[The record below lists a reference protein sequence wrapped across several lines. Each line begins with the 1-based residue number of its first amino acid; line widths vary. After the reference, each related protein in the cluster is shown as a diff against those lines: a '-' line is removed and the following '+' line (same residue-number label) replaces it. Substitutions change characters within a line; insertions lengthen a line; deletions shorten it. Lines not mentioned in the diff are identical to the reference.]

1 MLTKISTVFY
11 IILIAM
17 LTSQPLWGA
26 GTVEGKVTDAT
37 TGEPLFG
44 ANIFLEGTS
53 IGAATNIEGKYFISN
68 VPAGSY
74 QLKASYIGY
83 EPQTEKIEVK
93 EGQHLELNIKL
104 TIVTVSTSEVVVTAQ
119 ASGQNAAINQQLA
132 SSNIVNVVSSARIQE
147 LPDANAAESIG
158 RLPGVSLIR
167 SGGQATHVVI
177 RGISPQYNQIT
188 IAGVPIPANES
199 GRQISSDDPLGTRV
213 GGGRGVD
220 MRMISSSSLAGIE
233 VYKTN
238 TPDMDADVL
247 GGTVNLGI
255 RKASKGISESPLGVS
270 YLPGIS
276 FSAQGGFTNLTNEY
290 NNYKFDLNLERRF
303 LDEHFG
309 VLVQGI
315 VHSSKILLRII

>member
-1 MLTKISTVFY
+1 MLTKMSTAFFV
-11 IILIAM
+11 ILIAI
-17 LTSQPLWGA
+17 LTPQLIWGA
-26 GTVEGKVTDAT
+26 NGRIEGKVTDAT

-53 IGAATNIEGKYFISN
+53 IGAATNIDGKYLIAN

-74 QLKASYIGY
+74 ILKASYIGY
-83 EPQTEKIEVK
+83 ETDTIKIQLK
-93 EGQHLELNIKL
+93 EDERLEINISL
-104 TIVTVSTSEVVVTAQ
+104 QVVSVSTSEIVVTAQ
-119 ASGQNAAINQQLA
+119 ASGQNEAINRQLA

-158 RLPGVSLIR
+158 RLPGVSLVR
-167 SGGQATHVVI
+167 DGGQATQVVI
-177 RGISPQYNQIT
+177 RGISPEYNQVT

-199 GRQISSDDPLGTRV
+199 DRQIDSRDALGGRV

-238 TPDMDADVL
+238 TPDMDAAVL

-255 RKASKGISESPLGVS
+255 RKASK
-270 YLPGIS
+270 
-276 FSAQGGFTNLTNEY
+276 
-290 NNYKFDLNLERRF
+290 
-303 LDEHFG
+303 LDRKS
-309 VLVQGI
+309 VV
-315 VHSSKILLRII
+315 